1 MSESEN
7 KNILLARDLHK
18 SFGRGAAKV
27 HVLRGLDLT
36 VRRGE
41 FLAVMGPS
49 GCGKSTLLH
58 VLGLMT
64 GPDEGRIVLDSR
76 EVPDDEP
83 SRTLLRRRHIGFVF
97 QRFNLLG
104 VLNAADNIRISL
116 RVRGLEMDGRAE
128 EVLDQLGLADLAR
141 RKPAQMST
149 GEQQRLA
156 VGRALAHHPELIL
169 ADEPTGNLDS
179 DNARRLLELLRQV
192 NRQET
197 QTIVMVTHSATAAET
212 ADRIVRMADGKIV
225 DTNV

>member
-18 SFGRGAAKV
+18 SLGRGAATV
-27 HVLRGLDLT
+27 HVLRGLNLT

-64 GPDEGRIVLDSR
+64 GSDQGRIVLDGR
-76 EVPDDEP
+76 QVPDDEP

-116 RVRGLEMDGRAE
+116 RVRGLQMDGRAE
-128 EVLDQLGLADLAR
+128 QVLDQLGLADLAR
-141 RKPAQMST
+141 RKPSQMST
-149 GEQQRLA
+149 GQQQRLA
-156 VGRALAHHPELIL
+156 VARALAHNPELIL

-179 DNARRLLELLRQV
+179 DNTGRLLELLRQV

-197 QTIVMVTHSATAAET
+197 QTIVMVTHSSTAAET